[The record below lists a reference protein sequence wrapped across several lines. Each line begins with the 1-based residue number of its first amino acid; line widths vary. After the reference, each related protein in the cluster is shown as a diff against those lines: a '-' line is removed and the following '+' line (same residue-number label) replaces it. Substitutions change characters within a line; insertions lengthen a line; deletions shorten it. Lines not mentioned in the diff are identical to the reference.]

1 MTINA
6 QTMEQQST
14 HAEDSVVDAVTTYYD
29 SLGSDYNILEQL
41 VKARHQA
48 KLTQADIA
56 SSMGTTASA
65 IARLESGG
73 GKKRHSPS
81 LRTLRM
87 YADALNCDIK
97 MQLVAKKPVAVE
109 SV

>member
-1 MTINA
+1 MTTSA
-6 QTMEQQST
+6 QHKQHNIEPS
-14 HAEDSVVDAVTTYYD
+14 ERLS
-29 SLGSDYNILEQL
+29 SDFNILEQL

-56 SSMGTTASA
+56 TSMKTTASA

-73 GKKRHSPS
+73 GKKKHSPS

-97 MQLVAKKPVAVE
+97 MQLGPKKPQANDT
-109 SV
+109 SSL

>member
-1 MTINA
+1 MTTNA
-6 QTMEQQST
+6 QHKQHNIEPS
-14 HAEDSVVDAVTTYYD
+14 ERLS
-29 SLGSDYNILEQL
+29 SDFNILEQL

-56 SSMGTTASA
+56 TSMKTTASA

-73 GKKRHSPS
+73 GKKKHSPS

-97 MQLVAKKPVAVE
+97 MQLVPKKPHANDTI
-109 SV
+109 

>member
-1 MTINA
+1 MANSTQQKQEQTI
-6 QTMEQQST
+6 EKSSGE
-14 HAEDSVVDAVTTYYD
+14 HKERLS
-29 SLGSDYNILEQL
+29 SDFNIIDQL

-48 KLTQADIA
+48 KLTQADVAA
-56 SSMGTTASA
+56 SMRTTASA

-73 GKKRHSPS
+73 GKKKHSPS

-97 MQLVAKKPVAVE
+97 MQLVPKKPASE
-109 SV
+109 SEGV